1 MDFTN
6 ATIKY
11 KNGVDG
17 TSNACIKVT
26 YPPVNGSIKSL
37 SVPIDND
44 NTEYQEILA
53 WVAAGNTIEEAD

>member
-1 MDFTN
+1 MDFKN

-17 TSNACIKVT
+17 TSNAYIKVT

-37 SVPIDND
+37 CVPINND
-44 NTEYQEILA
+44 NTDYQEILQ
-53 WVAAGNTIEEAD
+53 WVADGNTIQEAD